1 MVCSL
6 QATPYTICGTVPV
19 PVLPSMEL
27 AMDATRRCHAKAA
40 QSKAKLLPV
49 PLEQKTCDQEYYAH
63 VGRISKCFFMVLAKS
78 QQRSTL
84 CFNHTVNISKL
95 CCFLQSGDQDGWKK
109 NTGILCR
116 IIWFWVPAFHISQK
130 LFLFCQGVCVPSFNK
145 NYPARQSQVI

>member
-6 QATPYTICGTVPV
+6 QVTPYTICGTVPV

-49 PLEQKTCDQEYYAH
+49 PAEQKH
-63 VGRISKCFFMVLAKS
+63 VVRNIMHMLAGFQNPFFLMFLAKS

-84 CFNHTVNISKL
+84 YFNHKVHISKL
-95 CCFLQSGDQDGWKK
+95 CCFLQSGDQDQDGWKK
-109 NTGILCR
+109 TLA
-116 IIWFWVPAFHISQK
+116 FWVE
-130 LFLFCQGVCVPSFNK
+130 
-145 NYPARQSQVI
+145 